1 MAKLSPEQ
9 LEGFSKGQIISMYVS
24 LQDQMDLLNKNME
37 ALAEQIRLAN
47 AHRFGRKT
55 EKLAQIEGQMSLFNE
70 AETLCNPD
78 APEPSGDE
86 VVISVRKKRRK
97 GQREE
102 DLKDLPHEPYH
113 HILTDRQLDAFF
125 GPGCWRRM
133 KSVQVVYK

>member
-78 APEPSGDE
+78 VPEPSGDE
-86 VVISVRKKRRK
+86 VVISVSQKETPERPAGRRLERPSALQKQRKR
-97 GQREE
+97 
-102 DLKDLPHEPYH
+102 
-113 HILTDRQLDAFF
+113 TT
-125 GPGCWRRM
+125 
-133 KSVQVVYK
+133 